1 MAMDRPQVLI
11 VDDDPRVC
19 RLIQNMACSEQF
31 EYTDIV
37 DPRRLKTVYE
47 DLLPE
52 KIFLDLSMPGM
63 DGIEALTF
71 LKDSGSTSHICLI
84 SGWSEKVLRSSCALG
99 KKMGLNMSPPIHKP
113 FRATEIRAF
122 LKADQFTHT
131 SVPVSPILPR
141 SRKFKEELK
150 HAIYNVGEIQPFYQ
164 PIVDLKTGEVDSLEA
179 LCRWHHPTRGIL
191 SPGDFLPL
199 VEKYGL
205 MKDLTYSLLK
215 IILED
220 MACWDSMAS
229 RPNVSINLFPELLE
243 EQSLPDVF
251 MAHMKSAGIDPSRI
265 TIEITEQSNYG
276 DSVQMMNVISRLR
289 IAGFGLSLDDFGTGF
304 ASMEK
309 VKEIP
314 FTELKIDR
322 SFVSD
327 LLHDPDAKAIV
338 KSSISLAQEIGI
350 PTVAEGIENR
360 ETLSWLISNGC
371 TRGQGYLLCPPGDFD
386 KSILLAQS
394 STNHKYEIGEFDSGD
409 VSSSTGT
416 VSTKECQTTATL
428 TVTPDIT

>member
-1 MAMDRPQVLI
+1 MDRPQVLI

-131 SVPVSPILPR
+131 SVPASPILPR

-150 HAIYNVGEIQPFYQ
+150 HAIHNVGEIQPFYQ

-215 IILED
+215 NYI
-220 MACWDSMAS
+220 
-229 RPNVSINLFPELLE
+229 RRHGLLG
-243 EQSLPDVF
+243 LN
-251 MAHMKSAGIDPSRI
+251 GIS
-265 TIEITEQSNYG
+265 TQ
-276 DSVQMMNVISRLR
+276 
-289 IAGFGLSLDDFGTGF
+289 
-304 ASMEK
+304 
-309 VKEIP
+309 
-314 FTELKIDR
+314 
-322 SFVSD
+322 
-327 LLHDPDAKAIV
+327 
-338 KSSISLAQEIGI
+338 
-350 PTVAEGIENR
+350 
-360 ETLSWLISNGC
+360 C
-371 TRGQGYLLCPPGDFD
+371 FD
-386 KSILLAQS
+386 KSISGTARRAKS
-394 STNHKYEIGEFDSGD
+394 SRCIYGTHE
-409 VSSSTGT
+409 VSRN
-416 VSTKECQTTATL
+416 
-428 TVTPDIT
+428 